1 MQSMEHTAAA
11 SVNHKIYIGTHSHF
25 YQFGIKHDF
34 FDSINSILT
43 MTIIDKLADFDRRW
57 KICRTLFKKRKP
69 LFEDVFLRQRVD
81 LNFKKHFP
89 SPFETYF
96 YAI

>member
-1 MQSMEHTAAA
+1 MCVCVVMQSMEHTAASA

-43 MTIIDKLADFDRRW
+43 MTIKDKLAVFDRRW
-57 KICRTLFKKRKP
+57 KICSHLFVGERKTL
-69 LFEDVFLRQRVD
+69 L
-81 LNFKKHFP
+81 
-89 SPFETYF
+89 
-96 YAI
+96 